1 MKNIVPLSELKI
13 GLIGEVAII
22 EGSKELR
29 SKIVAMGI
37 SIGEKLKLERNCC
50 FMNDSIIITVLDSKL
65 IIAMEMA
72 EKIMVYV
79 EL

>member
-1 MKNIVPLSELKI
+1 MKNIVPLSQLKI
-13 GLIGEVAII
+13 GLIGEVAVI
-22 EGSKELR
+22 EGNKELR
-29 SKIVAMGI
+29 SRIVAMGI
-37 SIGEKLKLERNCC
+37 SIGEKLRLERDCC